1 MSEEIDMQSY
11 AGEIGDSAA
20 EGQQIGASSNQQQV
34 LQEEYPVD
42 QGILDQIK
50 SEVDRE
56 TPKQPD
62 SNPQAEHFRALR
74 EEVDRIKAERETEK
88 REYQQQLELLRANL
102 NSKQPANS
110 EPQRSKRMF
119 DGMEETEI
127 PNVAEIRRAWEQ
139 KENEYQAKIEE
150 LEIAQ
155 RYPDYAEVLEKY
167 LVPLI
172 KEKPHLAG
180 GIQGAPNKALFA
192 YELGK
197 MRQQQMAQ
205 PVSTPKSTVAQK
217 IVENSRKP
225 GTLSSAGG
233 QGALS
238 KADYYAS
245 MSDNEFMQF
254 AARNLGEI

>member
-42 QGILDQIK
+42 QGILNQVK

-56 TPKQPD
+56 TPKPD

-88 REYQQQLELLRANL
+88 REYQQQLELLHANL
-102 NSKQPANS
+102 NSRQPVNS

-119 DGMEETEI
+119 DGMEETDI
-127 PNVAEIRRAWEQ
+127 PNVSEIRKAWEQ
-139 KENEYQAKIEE
+139 RESEYQAKIEE

-180 GIQGAPNKALFA
+180 GIQGASNKALFA

-197 MRQQQMAQ
+197 MRQQQVAQ
-205 PVSTPKSTVAQK
+205 QVATPKSTVAQK

-245 MSDNEFMQF
+245 MSDTDFMQF
-254 AARNLGEI
+254 ASRNLGEI